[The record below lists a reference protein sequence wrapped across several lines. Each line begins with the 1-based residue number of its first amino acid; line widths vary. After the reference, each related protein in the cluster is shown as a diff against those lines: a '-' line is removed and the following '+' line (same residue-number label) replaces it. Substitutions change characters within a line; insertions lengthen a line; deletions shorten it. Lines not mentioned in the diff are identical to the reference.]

1 MQFKTIVLFIDMP
14 KHKFLTINIKMDIMH
29 SHIWTLLCSKDDASW
44 TIKDATS
51 AIQYLMPNGRMYRRV
66 DVPGDVAAL
75 VRKAAELL
83 HINTE
88 VFVSYSS
95 ANKTR
100 DPFWEAIE
108 KRIHFLEKNIT
119 THHDLLLYLLALFY
133 IDLPPRRNKEFQTMI
148 IDPRGTD
155 KEYSMENTFD
165 GQWFCFRSF
174 KSVMRDKHQCF
185 SIDKLTSRLRDAL
198 ELYLQNHPRL
208 PFDSDN
214 EYADFICDE
223 DGMGYTKINSFTR
236 LLQKA
241 LGTSSQELRRKW
253 FSKFT

>member
-44 TIKDATS
+44 TIKDATL
-51 AIQYLMPNGRMYRRV
+51 AIQYLMPNGRMYRCV
-66 DVPGDVAAL
+66 DVPGNVAAL
-75 VRKAAELL
+75 VRKAAEQL

-88 VFVSYSS
+88 VYARSFSE
-95 ANKTR
+95 NQK
-100 DPFWEAIE
+100 DPFWEKIE
-108 KRIHFLEKNIT
+108 NRIHFLEKNIT
-119 THHDLLLYLLALFY
+119 THHDLLLCLLALLY
-133 IDLPPRRNKEFQTMI
+133 VDLPPRRNKEFQTMI
-148 IDPRGTD
+148 IDPRGTE
-155 KEYSMENTFD
+155 KEYSMDNTFD
-165 GQWFCFRSF
+165 GQMFCFRSF

-198 ELYLQNHPRL
+198 ELWLKNHPCL
-208 PFDSDN
+208 PFDSEN
-214 EYADFICDE
+214 EYADFLCDE
-223 DGMGYTKINSFTR
+223 EGCGYKKINSFTR

>member
-66 DVPGDVAAL
+66 DVPENVAAL
-75 VRKAAELL
+75 VQKAAKQL

-88 VFVSYSS
+88 VFISYSS
-95 ANKTR
+95 ANQIK

-119 THHDLLLYLLALFY
+119 THHDLLLCLLALLY
-133 IDLPPRRNKEFQTMI
+133 VDLPPRRNKEFQTMI
-148 IDPRGTD
+148 IDPRGTE
-155 KEYSMENTFD
+155 KEYSMDNTFD
-165 GQWFCFRSF
+165 GQMFCFRSF